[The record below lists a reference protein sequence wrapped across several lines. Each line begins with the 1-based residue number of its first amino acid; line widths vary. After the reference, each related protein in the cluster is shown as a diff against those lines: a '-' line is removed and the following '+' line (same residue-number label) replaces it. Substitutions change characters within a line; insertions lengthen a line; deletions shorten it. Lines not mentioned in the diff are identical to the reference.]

1 MSARCAARVADAR
14 LLFDVLTRLRADGRL
29 RHRRHEACGS
39 ASPAPISSITWIGDV
54 AASFER
60 ACGRLSQSGVKI
72 ETVSIPH
79 AADTAPIYVTLA
91 LAEAAEYHAS
101 TLEANGPTTTTR
113 TIRVGWKR
121 HATSWPRTTCARAAA
136 GACSIAEVD
145 RAVGGVDALLLP
157 TLPVPAQPVGA
168 ATVRIGDW
176 EDSVRNTLLRLTQT
190 FNVTGHPAIT
200 LPCEPTPAGLPVG
213 VQLVGARGG
222 THRLLD
228 VAAALEPLIAS
239 VAASAAAAC

>member
-1 MSARCAARVADAR
+1 M
-14 LLFDVLTRLRADGRL
+14 T
-29 RHRRHEACGS
+29 
-39 ASPAPISSITWIGDV
+39 I
-54 AASFER
+54 
-60 ACGRLSQSGVKI
+60 
-72 ETVSIPH
+72 
-79 AADTAPIYVTLA
+79 A

-101 TLEANGPTTTTR
+101 TVAGRPGDYHPTVRVRLEA
-113 TIRVGWKR
+113 
-121 HATSWPRTTCARAAA
+121 ARYILAEDYLRAHR
-136 GACSIAEVD
+136 GRLVLIAEVD
-145 RAVGGVDALLLP
+145 EAVGGVDALLLP

-213 VQLVGARGG
+213 LQLVGARGG

-228 VAAALEPLIAS
+228 VAAALEPT
-239 VAASAAAAC
+239 VTPAAC